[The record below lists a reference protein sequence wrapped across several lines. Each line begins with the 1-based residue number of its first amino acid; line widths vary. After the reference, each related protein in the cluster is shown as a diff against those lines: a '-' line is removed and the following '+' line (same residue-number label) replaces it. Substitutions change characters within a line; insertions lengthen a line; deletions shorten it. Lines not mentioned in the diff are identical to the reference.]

1 MGVKQI
7 PLIVEQIQN
16 FEKLSVDYSYQKSI
30 SYSQFST
37 YLACPKKWEL
47 LYKEKVPVPNVSINF
62 SFGTALHETLQHY
75 LDVLYNQSAPEADD
89 IDLESLFEEKLSSEY
104 KKSYEQNN
112 KIHFSSP
119 GELTEF
125 YEDGVEII
133 KYFKDHRRDYFDKK
147 DQYLVGCEIPIHI
160 IPNSAFN
167 NVIYKGYL
175 DVVLYDESANIFRI
189 IDLKTSTRGWSQDN
203 KSDELKQFQLI
214 LYKKYFSEQYG
225 VPEDNI
231 EVEFIILKRKIYESK
246 FDATLNRIQTFS
258 PASGKIKTK
267 RATTLLNQFIED
279 IFENNGSLKP
289 KSHHANVTKSCK
301 YCPFYKKKEYCS
313 ESLEG

>member
-1 MGVKQI
+1 MRNL
-7 PLIVEQIQN
+7 PPIVETIQKT
-16 FEKLSVDYSYQKSI
+16 EQLSVDYSYQKTI

-37 YLACPKKWEL
+37 YLSCPRKWDL
-47 LYKEKVPVPNVSINF
+47 QYKQKVPVPNVSINF
-62 SFGTALHETLQHY
+62 SFGTALHEVLQQY
-75 LDVLYNQSAPEADD
+75 LDVLYNQSSPEADD
-89 IDLESLFEEKLSSEY
+89 LDLESIFEEKLSNEY

-133 KYFKDHRRDYFDKK
+133 RYFKDNSIKYFDKK
-147 DQYLVGCEIPIHI
+147 NQYLVGYEIPLHI
-160 IPNSAFN
+160 IPNNAFN

-175 DVVLYDESANIFRI
+175 DVVLYDEDNKIFRI
-189 IDLKTSTRGWSQDN
+189 IDLKTSTRGWTQDN

-214 LYKKYFSEQYG
+214 LYKKYFSEQYN
-225 VPEDNI
+225 VPEDDI

-267 RATTLLNQFIED
+267 RATSLLNQFIED
-279 IFENNGSLKP
+279 VFESNGGLKS
-289 KSHHANVTKSCK
+289 KSYSANVTKSCK

>member
-1 MGVKQI
+1 MRNL
-7 PLIVEQIQN
+7 PPIVETIQKT
-16 FEKLSVDYSYQKSI
+16 EQLSVDYSYQKTI

-37 YLACPKKWEL
+37 YLSCPRKWDL
-47 LYKEKVPVPNVSINF
+47 QYKQKVPVPNVSINF
-62 SFGTALHETLQHY
+62 SFGTALHEVLQQY
-75 LDVLYNQSAPEADD
+75 LDVLYNQSSPEADD
-89 IDLESLFEEKLSSEY
+89 LDLESIFEEKLSNEY

-133 KYFKDHRRDYFDKK
+133 RYFKDNRIKYFDKK
-147 DQYLVGCEIPIHI
+147 NQYLVGYEIPLHI
-160 IPNSAFN
+160 IPNNAFN

-175 DVVLYDESANIFRI
+175 DVVLYDEDNKIFRI
-189 IDLKTSTRGWSQDN
+189 IDLKTSTRGWTQDN

-214 LYKKYFSEQYG
+214 LYKKYFSEQYN
-225 VPEDNI
+225 VPEDDI

-267 RATTLLNQFIED
+267 RATSLLNQFIED
-279 IFENNGSLKP
+279 VFESNGGLKS
-289 KSHHANVTKSCK
+289 KSYSANVTKSCK